1 MLGLFSP
8 STMPV
13 QWRGTGDAKAERVQ
27 HDGERPLLP
36 EPFSCEPN
44 PAFAAMPTLPAMART
59 ALERLDDGGGF
70 MLMVESASI
79 DKQSHLRR
87 PCGQIGELGQLDD
100 TLEVVLDYARA
111 HPETLVLVTADHSQA
126 AQLVPETSVLA
137 GLNAAS
143 PGFLARVRTPEGV
156 LMGVNYATNDSTLQ
170 EDHSGADVPLFA
182 SGPGAE
188 QIPASIRQAE
198 IFALLT
204 RHLGLG
210 SSRTAARQ

>member
-1 MLGLFSP
+1 MA
-8 STMPV
+8 
-13 QWRGTGDAKAERVQ
+13 TGDAKAERVQ

-59 ALERLDDGGGF
+59 ALDAARRRRLVSCSWSNRRRSTSSRICGGPAGK
-70 MLMVESASI
+70 SASL
-79 DKQSHLRR
+79 S
-87 PCGQIGELGQLDD
+87 QLDD

-143 PGFLARVRTPEGV
+143 PGFFARVRTPEGV